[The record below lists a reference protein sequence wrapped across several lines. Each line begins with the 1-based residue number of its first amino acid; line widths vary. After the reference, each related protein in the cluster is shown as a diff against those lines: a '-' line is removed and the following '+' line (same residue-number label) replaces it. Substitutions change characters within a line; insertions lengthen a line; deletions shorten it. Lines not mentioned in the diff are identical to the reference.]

1 MMVEKRNF
9 KTAEDFSRAC
19 VARFIDHLQRRGLNE
34 AESKKLRKIYV
45 GNVGD
50 LLSKKVRK

>member
-1 MMVEKRNF
+1 MLIEPCNYRNR
-9 KTAEDFSRAC
+9 EDFSRAC
-19 VARFIDHLQRRGLNE
+19 VARFIDHLQRRGLAE
-34 AESKKLRKIYV
+34 AHAKKLRRIYV